1 MFICGLVCE
10 LLLWIS
16 SVFLWMIDYL
26 FCGKKLINFRHICP
40 GGYNDV
46 PERARVDPGG
56 RQPRVRAL
64 QPQAHH
70 RAEHTAARRAAI
82 AVRPAVAHTGQT

>member
-1 MFICGLVCE
+1 M
-10 LLLWIS
+10 
-16 SVFLWMIDYL
+16 
-26 FCGKKLINFRHICP
+26 
-40 GGYNDV
+40 

-70 RAEHTAARRAAI
+70 RAEHPAAGRAAV
-82 AVRPAVAHTGQT
+82 ALRPAVAHTGQAQQVNIFFLKSRGKNGLFWDKKK